1 MISGSGRFLMIP
13 VLFGVFSACSIAHE
27 VEGLRLWSS
36 SESTRF
42 VIDLST
48 PAEHRVF
55 SLDNPSRIVIDLDDT
70 SISETERLP
79 EKQGFVNGIR
89 TGKQIDGRLRVV
101 LDVSQSVKPQS
112 FLLEPNQTYGHRL
125 VVDLIS
131 SVDAIVVKRALR
143 SAVEKGRSVII
154 AIDAGHG
161 GDDPGATGSRGVREK
176 NVVLGIA
183 RSLSSEVEA
192 QPGMKPILIRD
203 GDYYLPLRSRIER
216 AREASADLFVSIH
229 ADAFRDSS
237 VRGATVYVLSE
248 KGATDEAAI
257 RLAKRENDSDLI
269 GGVSLADKEP
279 LLARVLLDLSQ
290 SAAISASATAGE
302 RIISRLSSVTPMR
315 KTRVQRA
322 PFLVLKSPDIPSI
335 LVETAY
341 ISNPN
346 QESELRTSRYQKS
359 LARAIHHGIL
369 DYFRDNPPPESYLAF
384 NPPPARKNPVRHVI
398 SSGETLSEIAQR
410 YKVSLSDLKHSNAL
424 ASNVIRIG
432 QIITIPVT

>member
-1 MISGSGRFLMIP
+1 MIFGFKRFLMIP
-13 VLFGVFSACSIAHE
+13 IFFGVFSACPIAHE
-27 VEGLRLWSS
+27 VEGVRLWSS

-42 VIDLST
+42 VIDLAAPT
-48 PAEHRVF
+48 EHRVF
-55 SLDNPSRIVIDLDDT
+55 SLENPNRVVIDLADT
-70 SISETERLP
+70 VIPEASLLP
-79 EKQGFVNGIR
+79 EKQGFVSGIR
-89 TGKQIDGRLRVV
+89 TGKQPGGQLRVV

-125 VVDLIS
+125 VVDLMPL
-131 SVDAIVVKRALR
+131 VDSRVVKRILR
-143 SAVEKGRSVII
+143 SEIEEGRPVVI

-161 GDDPGATGSRGVREK
+161 GDDPGATGSKGVREK
-176 NVVLGIA
+176 DVVLGIA
-183 RSLSSEVEA
+183 RNLALEVDS
-192 QPGMKPILIRD
+192 QPGMESILIRD
-203 GDYYLPLRSRIER
+203 GDYYLPLRSRIGR

-237 VRGATVYVLSE
+237 VKGATVYVLSE
-248 KGATDEAAI
+248 KGATDEAAL

-290 SAAISASATAGE
+290 SAAISASAAAGE
-302 RIISRLSSVTPMR
+302 RVIRRLSNVTSMR
-315 KTRVQRA
+315 KSRVQRA

-346 QESELRTSRYQKS
+346 QESELRTQSYQKS
-359 LARAIHHGIL
+359 LARAIHNGIL

-384 NPPPARKNPVRHVI
+384 NPPPMQRDSIRHVI
-398 SSGETLSEIAQR
+398 SRGETLSEIAQR
-410 YKVSLSDLKHSNAL
+410 YKVSIAALKSSNSL

-432 QIITIPVT
+432 QVITIPAI

>member
-1 MISGSGRFLMIP
+1 MIFGSRRFLMVP
-13 VLFGVFSACSIAHE
+13 VFIGIFSTCSIAHE

-48 PAEHRVF
+48 PTEHRVF
-55 SLDNPSRIVIDLDDT
+55 SLENPNRVVIDLTDT
-70 SISETERLP
+70 NISETHRLP
-79 EKQGFVNGIR
+79 EKQGFVSGIR
-89 TGKQIDGRLRVV
+89 TGKQPDGELRVV

-131 SVDAIVVKRALR
+131 SADAIVVRRALR
-143 SAVEKGRSVII
+143 SGVEKGRSVII

-176 NVVLGIA
+176 DVVLGIA
-183 RSLSSEVEA
+183 KSLALEVEA
-192 QPGMKPILIRD
+192 QPGMKPVLMRN
-203 GDYYLPLRSRIER
+203 GDYYLPLRSRIRR

-229 ADAFRDSS
+229 ADAFHDSS

-257 RLAKRENDSDLI
+257 RLAKRENGSDLI

-290 SAAISASATAGE
+290 SAAISASATAGA
-302 RIISRLSSVTPMR
+302 RVISRLSNVTPMR
-315 KTRVQRA
+315 KSRVQRA

-341 ISNPN
+341 ISNPT

-359 LARAIHHGIL
+359 LARAIHRGIL
-369 DYFRDNPPPESYLAF
+369 DYFRDNPPPKSYLAF
-384 NPPPARKNPVRHVI
+384 NPPPVQKDSIQHVI

-410 YKVSLSDLKHSNAL
+410 YKVSLSNLKHSNSL
-424 ASNVIRIG
+424 VGNVIRIG
-432 QIITIPVT
+432 QIITIPTT